1 MLTYDKFLCLYHSV
15 RSPQESSLTTL
26 SLYESRL
33 EAKTTFHPEGD
44 YASKGDLKI
53 LMESVAELRKSDQ
66 QNKKRIA
73 DLEQANRE
81 QKVELQECKTK
92 CEELERENQELR
104 NQLEQRGTIN
114 IKPWKVTVLKSVCI
128 VLGVEKSQLGLE

>member
-1 MLTYDKFLCLYHSV
+1 MAALSNTAFSTSTCDDAD
-15 RSPQESSLTTL
+15 TTL
-26 SLYESRL
+26 
-33 EAKTTFHPEGD
+33 AKTTFHPEGD